1 MTQYVALLRGVNV
14 GGITVKSAD
23 LADMA
28 RGLGLD
34 DVRTVLASREPHL
47 LVVGPSAA
55 TLKSRIEG
63 GLRDRF
69 GYDAWIVLTTAD
81 HLRDVIDAYPF
92 PERDAY
98 QPYVV
103 FGSDVSV
110 LDEIQ
115 KAGRRPATPP
125 TRRVEPGDKVLY
137 WECPKGSSPRH
148 AVLQAHRQ
156 AEVQVDDDHAQ
167 PPHAAQAPVAAS
179 HGRSSAAAAAPP

>member
-1 MTQYVALLRGVNV
+1 VTKYVALLRGANV

-34 DVRTVLASREPHL
+34 DVRTVLASGNLTFSSRAK
-47 LVVGPSAA
+47 AA
-55 TLKSRIEG
+55 TLKSKIER

-103 FGSDVSV
+103 FGSDGSV
-110 LDEIQ
+110 LDEIE
-115 KAGRRPATPP
+115 KLAGDLDAADE
-125 TRRVEPGDKVLY
+125 RVDPGDKVLY
-137 WECPKGSSPRH
+137 WECPKGSTLDMPFSKLIAKPKYKSTTTTRNLRTLRKL
-148 AVLQAHRQ
+148 V
-156 AEVQVDDDHAQ
+156 
-167 PPHAAQAPVAAS
+167 
-179 HGRSSAAAAAPP
+179 